1 MAALATRDD
10 LSARGI
16 SFGSNLNLADTLLQ
30 SVSDAIVDAAGCTIS
45 QQTSTVKLWTEPS
58 RRIELPSRPVISVA
72 SVLLDGIEV
81 TDWKLRGSSLW
92 REIPWQC
99 RGAIPSEL
107 TVTFTHGYS
116 QVPADIVNLA
126 CMLVGAALSAAET
139 AFAGHRGLASE
150 AIDDYQVGYTTGDD
164 EVVDPIELPQR
175 TRDMLRRRFGG
186 SAAVVMGGIR

>member
-1 MAALATRDD
+1 MTTLASRDD
-10 LSARGI
+10 LTARGI
-16 SFGSNLNLADTLLQ
+16 SFPTITMADALLA
-30 SVSDAIVDAAGCTIS
+30 SVSDAIRDAAGCPIS
-45 QQTSTVKLWTEPS
+45 QQTSTVTLWTEPS
-58 RRIELPSRPVISVA
+58 RRIELPSRPVISVT

-107 TVTFTHGYS
+107 TVTFTHGYAT
-116 QVPADIVNLA
+116 VPEDIVNLA
-126 CMLVGAALSAAET
+126 CMLTAAALNAAAEG
-139 AFAGHRGLASE
+139 FEGHRGLASE
-150 AIDDYQVGYTTGDD
+150 AIDDYQVGYTTGTD